1 MKGIWGVWSFGGG
14 GGDDPG
20 TCWVWVPFFPSFQVT
35 NSLLFSGCT
44 VSVGFI
50 NFRNLVDVINAKIN
64 LFNVELG
71 SPFVPRYIYIPYGG
85 GGRLNSSP

>member
-50 NFRNLVDVINAKIN
+50 NFKNLVDMINAKIS
-64 LFNVELG
+64 LFK
-71 SPFVPRYIYIPYGG
+71 PYPTFRDRPWSGPG
-85 GGRLNSSP
+85 LQNG